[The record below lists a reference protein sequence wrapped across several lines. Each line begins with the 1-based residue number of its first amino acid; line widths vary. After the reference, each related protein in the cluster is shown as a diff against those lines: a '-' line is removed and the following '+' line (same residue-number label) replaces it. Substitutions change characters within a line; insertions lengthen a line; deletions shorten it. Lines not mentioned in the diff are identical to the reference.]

1 MKMHLSSYGCS
12 YAAECQ
18 SLTVTSADVRLACH
32 VTQAFETLS
41 DPVKRRAY
49 DDDLAYAASR
59 KAAVNGD
66 ADDEGWVVAHKNLSF
81 QE

>member
-1 MKMHLSSYGCS
+1 MEDVRLAAAAKCRCS
-12 YAAECQ
+12 D
-18 SLTVTSADVRLACH
+18 STSADMSMACH

-49 DDDLAYAASR
+49 DDDLAYARSS

-66 ADDEGWVVAHKNLSF
+66 ADDEGWVVAHGINF
-81 QE
+81 E